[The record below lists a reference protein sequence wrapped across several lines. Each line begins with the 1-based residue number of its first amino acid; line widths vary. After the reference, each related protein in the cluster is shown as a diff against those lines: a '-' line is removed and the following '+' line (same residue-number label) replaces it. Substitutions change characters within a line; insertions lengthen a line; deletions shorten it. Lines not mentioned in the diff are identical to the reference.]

1 MREEGGVGMPHK
13 VRRGL
18 SLRWLVVLLVGVTV
32 ASVSFWPARASA
44 DADEADIRV
53 VPAELSLQVGA
64 TGQVDVLVRGRTS
77 TPLKLSSVPVAGL
90 SVAISTVE
98 RSAGT
103 TRWRVRLRWSWERVS
118 AAEVVFEVA
127 RSGATIGVA
136 SLSVTPVPP
145 VAVDEVVKVSLMTT
159 LTVLQE
165 GRPRD
170 VDVMVHN
177 VSTMP
182 VSVESVSAVVSPD
195 GRICPGRWASGA
207 KDATDPC
214 PRRQSARLP
223 QSVSPG
229 AVKVFRFRVEAV
241 SRSQSGDHE
250 AVFTTRVSFEEAG
263 ARRRAEIVSAHRF
276 SYAVLGESEFL
287 TGVGVPSFL
296 LLPGFLALMAYRIPA
311 RRAAARGVELPAL
324 DVSAPEF
331 VAVSAT
337 LSILAIPVYW
347 SVTWALGS
355 PRTYLQGYGVRDL
368 IAVWIV
374 SAGTGF
380 MAFALPWAWSRV
392 SADRR
397 TPRTTDDPRTLL
409 RRLARAG
416 GSLVLP
422 QVRFAVGPGQTRQ
435 GFRLP
440 AGADRPD
447 EVWCT
452 PAIACFIDPA
462 APAPRVSEVQN
473 ALRGSAQELW
483 RVVRGRQD
491 VTLSWAPGTLQHPVR
506 VTPEAITDELAP
518 APVLRESLT
527 REQRG
532 P

>member
-1 MREEGGVGMPHK
+1 MGMQRK
-13 VRRGL
+13 VHTGL
-18 SLRWLVVLLVGVTV
+18 PLSWLVGLLIGVTV
-32 ASVSFWPARASA
+32 ASALFWPAPAGA
-44 DADEADIRV
+44 YADEAGIRV
-53 VPAELSLQVGA
+53 VPAELSLQSGA

-77 TPLKLSSVPVAGL
+77 EPLRLSSVPVAGL
-90 SVAISTVE
+90 SVVISRVE
-98 RSAGT
+98 RSAET
-103 TRWRVRLRWSWERVS
+103 TRWRVRLHWSWERVS
-118 AAEVVFEVA
+118 AAEVVFEAASPEGTV
-127 RSGATIGVA
+127 GVG

-145 VAVDEVVKVSLMTT
+145 VGVDQMVKVSLMTT

-182 VSVESVSAVVSPD
+182 VAVESVSAAVSPD
-195 GRICPGRWASGA
+195 GRICPWRWASRA
-207 KDATDPC
+207 RDAPPSC
-214 PRRQSARLP
+214 ARAPSAWSP
-223 QSVSPG
+223 QPVAPD
-229 AVKVFRFRVEAV
+229 AVGVFRFRVEAV

-263 ARRRAEIVSAHRF
+263 VQRQAEIVSAHRF

-296 LLPGFLALMAYRIPA
+296 LLPGFLVLMAYRIPA

-324 DVSAPEF
+324 DASAPEF

-347 SVTWALGS
+347 AVTWTLGS

-368 IAVWIV
+368 ITVWLA
-374 SAGTGF
+374 SAGIGF
-380 MAFALPWAWSRV
+380 TAFTLPWAWSRT

-397 TPRTTDDPRTLL
+397 TPRTSDDPRTLL

-422 QVRFAVGPGQTRQ
+422 QVRFTAESGPERQ
-435 GFRLP
+435 GFRL
-440 AGADRPD
+440 AGRPDQPD
-447 EVWCT
+447 EVWCV
-452 PAIACFIDPA
+452 PAILCVIDPA
-462 APAPRVSEVQN
+462 APAPRVDEVQN

-491 VTLSWAPGTLQHPVR
+491 VTLSWAPGVLQHPVK
-506 VTPEAITDELAP
+506 VTTEAITAELVP
-518 APVLRESLT
+518 APVLRESLPGG
-527 REQRG
+527 QQG